1 MYKNCKRCNI
11 EKEIISF
18 CKNQSKKDGL
28 EIYCRECNKE
38 YKKEHYIKNKKIIS
52 EKYKIYYLENKE
64 TIIEKVREYSNDNKE
79 YKKEY
84 FKEYYLKNKQDI
96 IEKVREY
103 NIENKESKR
112 NYIKTY
118 SKNRKVN
125 DPLYKL
131 SINIRNSILSSLKMK
146 GCVKKLKT
154 NEILGCSFEEF
165 QIHLENKFESW
176 MSWNNRGLYNGS
188 FNYGWDIDHII
199 PLSSAKTEDEIIRLN
214 HYSNLQPLCSYINR
228 YIKKDNVNYVK

>member
-11 EKEIISF
+11 EKEVISF

-38 YKKEHYIKNKKIIS
+38 YKKEHYVKNKKVIS
-52 EKYKIYYLENKE
+52 EKHKIYYLENKE
-64 TIIEKVREYSNDNKE
+64 TIIEKVKEYSNDNKE

-96 IEKVREY
+96 IEKVKEY

-131 SINIRNSILSSLKMK
+131 SINIRNSILYSLKMK